1 GSTLP
6 RAFETCCRAEYERIK
21 DKSICLIC
29 HQAVAL
35 AKRGNVERHHNTIHP
50 NFKDTYP
57 LKSTHRSKK
66 VDELKSVLKA
76 QQSLFTKPTAKSKA
90 ATEASFRVSHLL
102 AKHKKPFT
110 DGELYKEA
118 MVAAADTLFKDLK
131 NKEDITN
138 AIESVPLG
146 PATVARRVELLSE
159 DVNQQVLKDL
169 SLCEC
174 YSLQF
179 DESQDVTDTAQ
190 LMVFVRMAFKDS
202 TTKEAFLTL
211 LPLQGRTR
219 GEDIYN
225 EFKRYV
231 HDNSIPIHKLV
242 AITTDG
248 APAMRGLHSGFVAL
262 CRHDPDFPRFL
273 NYHCVI
279 HQQALASKVV
289 DLSHVMTLVVKI
301 VNSIRA
307 KGLQH
312 RLFKSLLDEL
322 WLSRGKV
329 LQRFVDLLPE
339 IKSFLESRNEQH
351 EELSDDAWLLDLG
364 FLTDVTA
371 KLNELNY
378 ELQGKDKDVTH
389 MISAVNAFKAK
400 VGVWASQLKNGSL
413 VHFPNLEK
421 MLQNMR
427 NKDAFLPQEFCSQ
440 LEKLAS
446 EFNRRFQELNDIREV
461 VVFISK
467 PFLPIEIE
475 EVSTKFQQVFALPIG
490 VDMEIIE
497 LQNDIELKARSRDS
511 DFWGLVNTEKFPLL
525 SSCALKVKAYFGSTY
540 LCEMAFSQMKII
552 KSKNRSCL
560 TNRHLTDCVRLAV
573 SNYEPDYRALADSVQ
588 SHNKPVEILN
598 VILLLKML
606 NYS

>member
-1 GSTLP
+1 
-6 RAFETCCRAEYERIK
+6 
-21 DKSICLIC
+21 LIC

-57 LKSTHRSKK
+57 LKSTLRSKK

-110 DGELYKEA
+110 NGELYKEA
-118 MVAAADTLFKDLK
+118 MVVAADALFKDLK

-138 AIESVPLG
+138 AIKSVPLG

-219 GEDIYN
+219 GEDIYK

-231 HDNSIPIHKLV
+231 HNNSIPIHKLV

-262 CRHDPDFPRFL
+262 CRRDTDFPRFL

-322 WLSRGKV
+322 HASYGDLNLHSSIRWL
-329 LQRFVDLLPE
+329 
-339 IKSFLESRNEQH
+339 NH
-351 EELSDDAWLLDLG
+351 LG

-378 ELQGKDKDVTH
+378 D
-389 MISAVNAFKAK
+389 AVNAFKAK

-440 LEKLAS
+440 LEKLTS
-446 EFNRRFQELNDIREV
+446 EFNRRFQELNDIQEV
-461 VVFISK
+461 
-467 PFLPIEIE
+467 
-475 EVSTKFQQVFALPIG
+475 QVFDLPIG

-525 SSCALKVKAYFGSTY
+525 SSCARKVKAYFGSTY

-588 SHNKPVEILN
+588 SQPSH
-598 VILLLKML
+598 
-606 NYS
+606 